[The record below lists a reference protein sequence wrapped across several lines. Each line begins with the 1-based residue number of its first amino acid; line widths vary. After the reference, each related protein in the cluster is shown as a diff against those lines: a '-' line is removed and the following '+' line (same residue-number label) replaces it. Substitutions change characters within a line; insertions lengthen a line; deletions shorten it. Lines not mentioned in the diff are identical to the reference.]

1 MSFSLK
7 HGLCGIS
14 LGCYLFSE
22 GGAGVEE
29 NLGSFRINKLCA
41 LWGNFTT
48 TLTVEDF
55 VFLQIFETC
64 KDEEEIQAAKDM
76 VATAKQP
83 MTNDPAS
90 MPDGGS

>member
-1 MSFSLK
+1 M
-7 HGLCGIS
+7 
-14 LGCYLFSE
+14 FSE

-29 NLGSFRINKLCA
+29 NFGAFRIYKWSA
-41 LWGNFTT
+41 QWGNFTT
-48 TLTVEDF
+48 TLTVHDF
-55 VFLQIFETC
+55 VFLQKFETW
-64 KDEEEIQAAKDM
+64 KDEKEVQAAKDM